1 MIAMRGPAKSDMS
14 SQSWATHESTM
25 DGSHFSDEMS
35 DEVTIE
41 QQRKEEL
48 AVMAPPSEGSVAS
61 GSSRRSEQWVDET
74 CLERTN
80 EAEEEWPNSNI
91 TNEARHGLVPARG
104 DERSYQKPNQREMGN
119 DSLRDQGPNRERH
132 TSHTQKRRRKA
143 APDVK
148 SQAITLV
155 FRWRVQ
161 VILPTGPC

>member
-1 MIAMRGPAKSDMS
+1 MFFDHDVQYTPGQDIGHADAMSRLRFKD
-14 SQSWATHESTM
+14 
-25 DGSHFSDEMS
+25 DE
-35 DEVTIE
+35 DDLV
-41 QQRKEEL
+41 
-48 AVMAPPSEGSVAS
+48 AVA
-61 GSSRRSEQWVDET
+61 
-74 CLERTN
+74 C
-80 EAEEEWPNSNI
+80 
-91 TNEARHGLVPARG
+91 HGLVPARG

-155 FRWRVQ
+155 FWWRVQ